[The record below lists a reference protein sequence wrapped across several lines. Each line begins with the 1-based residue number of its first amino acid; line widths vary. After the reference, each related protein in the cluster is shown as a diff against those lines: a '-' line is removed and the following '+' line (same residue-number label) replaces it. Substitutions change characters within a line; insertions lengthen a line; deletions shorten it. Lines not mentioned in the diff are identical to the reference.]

1 MNGLRIFIFF
11 LFSISLITKSKAQT
25 FSDQEF
31 SMISFVESLS
41 SYGDY
46 NSFSASRKNNIDSAV
61 NWLNSV
67 EYDERFNTYKV
78 WFYYHRGRLV
88 FVQKKI
94 DLAKIDLE
102 KAINLDTTNYD
113 VMERICALSSHF
125 KTYPTRKNFIKRGVA
140 GYKHKLSIDS
150 SKAEDWYYYAL
161 FMDLQSNYS
170 STHNIIK
177 QRYALEKAVQLD
189 STEADYWYEL
199 SMCYYRVVDKKIYCL
214 EKALQYRETCLYRE
228 HIIATLMQTVQDN
241 QRSINYLTECIQL
254 YTSKYSQYTDCLK
267 NFYFLRSEVYRVMGN
282 TQQQK
287 LDLKASKELN

>member
-11 LFSISLITKSKAQT
+11 LFSIGLITKSKAQT

-189 STEADYWYEL
+189 STDADYWYEL
-199 SMCYYRVVDKKIYCL
+199 SMCYYSVVDKKDILSRKGLTIPGNLFIPRAYHSNFDANCPRQSAKYQL
-214 EKALQYRETCLYRE
+214 SHRM
-228 HIIATLMQTVQDN
+228 HPTLHFKIFT
-241 QRSINYLTECIQL
+241 
-254 YTSKYSQYTDCLK
+254 
-267 NFYFLRSEVYRVMGN
+267 VYRLFE
-282 TQQQK
+282 K
-287 LDLKASKELN
+287 LLFSALGSLSGCGQYSTAKNWI